1 MDEYNTLIICLSILC
16 IILLAVILSKKPY
29 IEGFYQASVPC
40 PFLVEGE
47 NDLTFNQC
55 STRCKTESAT
65 LNDTQKNDCNDTT
78 SPTGCMKKCSTKYNK
93 PCVSPNGDT
102 ECKPNY
108 YDISGNTKQQ
118 CIDRCAATTCG
129 NGECTNYKRKI
140 GRATKTGTF
149 TNKLEDIDKCF
160 DNDKDYQYC
169 GPCVKACHECNSPEL
184 CSWLI
189 QTTPDQIR
197 EFLADPFVLG
207 VMPKNKSAMLIWNE
221 TRSDIS
227 KYLIFVY
234 KKSDIN
240 VDNGNKQLTP
250 LTVRTIERT
259 SHQIGTN
266 THIINGLTNGTT
278 YSISINKVSTHVEAG
293 TTNGVIKSSNTIDI
307 VPSVVNMVNF
317 SSLNR
322 DNTLTQS
329 KLQSQ
334 HFMDSIKGKT
344 FDITL

>member
-16 IILLAVILSKKPY
+16 IILLVVILSKKPY
-29 IEGFYQASVPC
+29 IEGFYLAGEICSFSVDD
-40 PFLVEGE
+40 VD
-47 NDLTFNQC
+47 DLTFNQC
-55 STRCKTESAT
+55 ITRCKTELAALDS
-65 LNDTQKNDCNDTT
+65 NQQNDCNDTT
-78 SPTGCMKKCSTKYNK
+78 SATGCMQKCSSKYNEL
-93 PCVSPNGDT
+93 CVALNGDT

-118 CIDRCAATTCG
+118 CINRCAANTCSNDACKNFNRLRS
-129 NGECTNYKRKI
+129 NGT
-140 GRATKTGTF
+140 RAEGTF
-149 TNKLEDIDKCF
+149 TNQLEDIDKCS
-160 DNDKDYQYC
+160 DTDYQYC
-169 GPCVKACHECNSPEL
+169 GPCVKACNECNSPEL

-207 VMPKNKSAMLIWNE
+207 VMPKDKSAILIWNE

-240 VDNGNKQLTP
+240 VDEYNKQLTP